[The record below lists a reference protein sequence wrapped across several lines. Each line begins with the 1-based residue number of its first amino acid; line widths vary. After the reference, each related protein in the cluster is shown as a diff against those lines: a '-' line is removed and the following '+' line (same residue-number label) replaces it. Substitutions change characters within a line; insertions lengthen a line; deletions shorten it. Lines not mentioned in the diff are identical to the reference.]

1 MVLDSSSPETQ
12 RLKLIQA
19 ALFTGFVITG
29 GVATILGPALP
40 VFIARWTLTDA
51 QAGLFFTTQ
60 FTGSFIG
67 VVLSSLLLA
76 RGYRNALVIGF
87 LLLAAGVA
95 GLTSASQFVALSS
108 TAVYGFGFGLT
119 IPATNLCIAEIA
131 GARRTAALNLLN
143 MAYGAGAIACPI
155 LMLVGLNAG
164 RLTEVLY
171 TIAISSTLLAVLFLV
186 MKFEPS
192 SAAHSKTPK
201 AGAAHQHT
209 MSTQHPIHVPIAL
222 ALLFYLYVG
231 SESSLSGW
239 VAEQARRIGAGA
251 ISTIVPMFFWAGIL
265 AGRGISALLLA
276 RIKENLLVI
285 IGLLL
290 SAIGIVC
297 LLLAPSRAQLIFGL
311 ILAGLGFAGIYPVF
325 IAWLSKWYGQRARR
339 LGGVM
344 FSLAA
349 LGGATVPWTV
359 GFVSQHSRSLRVGL
373 LVPLAGCFT
382 MMLLVASLRRRI
394 SAA

>member
-1 MVLDSSSPETQ
+1 MPLDSSSPETQ
-12 RLKLIQA
+12 RLKLIQT

-29 GVATILGPALP
+29 AVATILGPALP
-40 VFIARWTLTDA
+40 IFIARWTLTDA

-67 VVLSSLLLA
+67 VVLSSLLLT
-76 RGYRNALVIGF
+76 RGYRDALVIGF

-95 GLTSASQFVALSS
+95 GLTSSRQLIALSS
-108 TAVYGFGFGLT
+108 TAAYGFGFGLT

-131 GARRTAALNLLN
+131 GARRAAALNLLN

-155 LMLVGLNAG
+155 LVLVGLNAG

-171 TIAISSTLLAVLFLV
+171 AIAISSTLLAILFWT

-192 SAAHSKTPK
+192 SAQAPSSDSTHHHKITPK
-201 AGAAHQHT
+201 
-209 MSTQHPIHVPIAL
+209 HPIHVPIAL

-231 SESSLSGW
+231 SESGISGW
-239 VAEQARRIGAGA
+239 VAEEARRIGAGT

-276 RIKENLLVI
+276 RIKENSLVI
-285 IGLLL
+285 AGLLL
-290 SAIGIVC
+290 SAIGIIC
-297 LLLAPSRAQLIFGL
+297 LLLAPSRNQLIFGVV
-311 ILAGLGFAGIYPVF
+311 LAGLGFAGIYPVF
-325 IAWLSKWYGQRARR
+325 IAWLSKWYGERARR

-359 GFVSQHSRSLRVGL
+359 GFVSQHSHSLRVGL
-373 LVPLAGCFT
+373 LVPLAGCFI
-382 MMLLVASLRRRI
+382 MMLIVSSLRRRI

>member
-1 MVLDSSSPETQ
+1 MLPASSARETQ
-12 RLKLIQA
+12 RLKFIQA
-19 ALFTGFVITG
+19 ALFLGFVITG
-29 GVATILGPALP
+29 AVATILGPALP
-40 VFIARWTLTDA
+40 IFIARWTLTDA

-67 VVLSSLLLA
+67 VVLSSLLLT
-76 RGYRNALVIGF
+76 RGYRDALVIGF
-87 LLLAAGVA
+87 LLMAAGVA
-95 GLTSASQFVALSS
+95 GLTSASRHIALFS
-108 TAVYGFGFGLT
+108 TAAYGFGFGLT

-131 GARRTAALNLLN
+131 GARRSAALNLLN
-143 MAYGAGAIACPI
+143 MAYGAGAIACPV

-164 RLTEVLY
+164 RLREVLFA
-171 TIAISSTLLAVLFLV
+171 IAISSTLLGILFWT
-186 MKFEPS
+186 MKLEPS
-192 SAAHSKTPK
+192 SAPIHGDAT
-201 AGAAHQHT
+201 HQHKV
-209 MSTQHPIHVPIAL
+209 SPRHPIHVPIAL

-231 SESSLSGW
+231 SESSISGW

-265 AGRGISALLLA
+265 SGRGISALLLA
-276 RIKENLLVI
+276 RIKENSLVI

-290 SAIGIVC
+290 STIGIAC
-297 LLLAPSRAQLIFGL
+297 LLLAPARTQLIFGV

-325 IAWLSKWYGQRARR
+325 IAWLSKWYGERARR

-349 LGGATVPWTV
+349 LGGASVPWTV

-373 LVPLAGCFT
+373 LVPLAGCLA
-382 MMLLVASLRRRI
+382 MMLIVSSLRRRI
-394 SAA
+394 FA

>member
-1 MVLDSSSPETQ
+1 MPLDSSPRETQ
-12 RLKLIQA
+12 RLKFIQA
-19 ALFTGFVITG
+19 ALFLGFVITG

-40 VFIARWTLTDA
+40 IFIARWTLTDA

-60 FTGSFIG
+60 FTGSFLG
-67 VVLSSLLLA
+67 VVLSSLILT
-76 RGYRNALVIGF
+76 RGYRDALVIGF

-95 GLTSASQFVALSS
+95 GLISSSQLVAWSS

-131 GARRTAALNLLN
+131 GARRAAALNLLN

-171 TIAISSTLLAVLFLV
+171 AIAVSSTLLAVLFLII
-186 MKFEPS
+186 KFEPS
-192 SAAHSKTPK
+192 SATQSQTHSATHHHKIAPK
-201 AGAAHQHT
+201 
-209 MSTQHPIHVPIAL
+209 HPIHVPIAL

-231 SESSLSGW
+231 SESSISGW
-239 VAEQARRIGAGA
+239 VAEQARRLGAGT

-276 RIKENLLVI
+276 RVKENSLVI
-285 IGLLL
+285 ISLLL
-290 SAIGIVC
+290 SAIGIIC
-297 LLLAPSRAQLIFGL
+297 LLLAPSRTQLIFGV

-325 IAWLSKWYGQRARR
+325 IAWLSKWYGERARR

-359 GFVSQHSRSLRVGL
+359 GFVSQHSHSLRVGL
-373 LVPLAGCFT
+373 LVPLAGCLA
-382 MMLLVASLRRRI
+382 MLLIVSSLRRRI

>member
-1 MVLDSSSPETQ
+1 MPLDSSPRETQ
-12 RLKLIQA
+12 RLKFIQA
-19 ALFTGFVITG
+19 ALFLGFVITG

-40 VFIARWTLTDA
+40 IFIARWTLTDA

-60 FTGSFIG
+60 FTGSFLG
-67 VVLSSLLLA
+67 VVLSSLILT
-76 RGYRNALVIGF
+76 RGYRDALVIGF

-95 GLTSASQFVALSS
+95 GLTSSSQLVALSS

-131 GARRTAALNLLN
+131 GARRAAALNLLN

-171 TIAISSTLLAVLFLV
+171 AIAVSSTLLAVLFLII
-186 MKFEPS
+186 KFEPS
-192 SAAHSKTPK
+192 SATQSQTHSATHHHKIAPK
-201 AGAAHQHT
+201 
-209 MSTQHPIHVPIAL
+209 HPIHVPIAL

-231 SESSLSGW
+231 SESSISGW
-239 VAEQARRIGAGA
+239 VAEQARRIGAGT

-276 RIKENLLVI
+276 RVKENSLVI

-290 SAIGIVC
+290 SAIGIIC
-297 LLLAPSRAQLIFGL
+297 LLLAPSRTQLIFGV

-325 IAWLSKWYGQRARR
+325 IAWLSKWYGERARR

-359 GFVSQHSRSLRVGL
+359 GFVSQHSHSLRVGL
-373 LVPLAGCFT
+373 LVPLAGCLA
-382 MMLLVASLRRRI
+382 MLLIVSSLHRRI

>member
-1 MVLDSSSPETQ
+1 MLPASSARETQ
-12 RLKLIQA
+12 RLKFIQA
-19 ALFTGFVITG
+19 ALFLGFVITG
-29 GVATILGPALP
+29 AVATILGPALP
-40 VFIARWTLTDA
+40 IFIARWTLTDA

-67 VVLSSLLLA
+67 VVLSSLLLT
-76 RGYRNALVIGF
+76 RGYRDALVIGF
-87 LLLAAGVA
+87 LLMAAGVA
-95 GLTSASQFVALSS
+95 GLTSASQHIALFS
-108 TAVYGFGFGLT
+108 TAAYGFGFGLT

-131 GARRTAALNLLN
+131 GARRSAALNLLN
-143 MAYGAGAIACPI
+143 MAYGAGAIACPV

-164 RLTEVLY
+164 RLREVLFA
-171 TIAISSTLLAVLFLV
+171 IAISSTLLGILFWT
-186 MKFEPS
+186 MKLEPS
-192 SAAHSKTPK
+192 SAPIHGDAT
-201 AGAAHQHT
+201 HQHKV
-209 MSTQHPIHVPIAL
+209 SPRHPIHVPIAL

-231 SESSLSGW
+231 SESSISGW

-265 AGRGISALLLA
+265 SGRGISALLLA
-276 RIKENLLVI
+276 RIKENSLVI

-290 SAIGIVC
+290 STIGIAC
-297 LLLAPSRAQLIFGL
+297 LLLAPARTQLIFGV

-325 IAWLSKWYGQRARR
+325 IAWLSKWYGERARR

-349 LGGATVPWTV
+349 LGGASVPWTV

-373 LVPLAGCFT
+373 LVPLAGCLA
-382 MMLLVASLRRRI
+382 MMLIVSSLRRRI
-394 SAA
+394 FA

>member
-1 MVLDSSSPETQ
+1 MPLDSSARETQ
-12 RLKLIQA
+12 HLKLIQV
-19 ALFTGFVITG
+19 ALFAGFVITG

-40 VFIARWTLTDA
+40 IFIARWTLTDA

-60 FTGSFIG
+60 FTGSFTG
-67 VVLSSLLLA
+67 VVLSSLLLT

-95 GLTSASQFVALSS
+95 GLASSSQLVALSS

-119 IPATNLCIAEIA
+119 IPATNLCVAEIA
-131 GARRTAALNLLN
+131 GARRAAALNLLN

-155 LMLVGLNAG
+155 LMLAGLNAG

-171 TIAISSTLLAVLFLV
+171 AVAISSALLAVLFLV
-186 MKFEPS
+186 IKFEPS
-192 SAAHSKTPK
+192 SATQAQTPGANTHQHKITPK
-201 AGAAHQHT
+201 
-209 MSTQHPIHVPIAL
+209 HPIHVPIAL

-231 SESSLSGW
+231 SESGISGW
-239 VAEQARRIGAGA
+239 VAEQARRIGAGTT
-251 ISTIVPMFFWAGIL
+251 STIVPMFFWAGIL

-276 RIKENLLVI
+276 RIKENSLVI

-290 SAIGIVC
+290 SAIGIIC
-297 LLLAPSRAQLIFGL
+297 LLLAPARAQLIFGVV
-311 ILAGLGFAGIYPVF
+311 LAGLGFAGIYPVF
-325 IAWLSKWYGQRARR
+325 IAWLSKWYGERARR
-339 LGGVM
+339 LGGFM

-359 GFVSQHSRSLRVGL
+359 GFVSQHSHSLRVGL

-382 MMLLVASLRRRI
+382 MILIVSSLRRRI